1 MKFLYML
8 VVWFVITTLLYFMI
22 SVYSRSVRREK
33 LFSTHC
39 EVALHSTLHK
49 KDKGREQEA
58 KNIIIIII
66 VMAEPTASSAVVVEE
81 RSSKEII

>member
-33 LFSTHC
+33 LEKQWAEDHQGGDRPARAAMFSG
-39 EVALHSTLHK
+39 A
-49 KDKGREQEA
+49 R
-58 KNIIIIII
+58 
-66 VMAEPTASSAVVVEE
+66 TATGNHFATRANPSSA
-81 RSSKEII
+81 RPSHSG